1 MDCIDLFKRA
11 AMALQTDPRY
21 VILDQARKAND
32 KDEELQNLIGEF
44 SLARIGK
51 SERDD
56 ARIAELNEKV
66 NSLYGQ
72 IMGNEGMVAYNEAKR
87 ECENLVNYI
96 DAIINTAMNGGDPM
110 TVQEPSASCTVPPA
124 AAATEQTFLTG
135 TRLCNT
141 DRVLFAPAVTAR
153 KPADGTIQGK
163 EEKPWQSF
171 RP

>member
-44 SLARIGK
+44 NLARMDLNNEIGK
-51 SERDD
+51 NERDD

-72 IMGNEGMVAYNEAKR
+72 IMGNEGTLSGRLDN
-87 ECENLVNYI
+87 NLTVEF
-96 DAIINTAMNGGDPM
+96 AADPALLGSYA
-110 TVQEPSASCTVPPA
+110 TVH
-124 AAATEQTFLTG
+124 LTG
-135 TRLCNT
+135 ARAT
-141 DRVLFAPAVTAR
+141 VLLGEVEA
-153 KPADGTIQGK
+153 
-163 EEKPWQSF
+163 
-171 RP
+171 